1 MKCYTNKRK
10 GLYSMKRLTEEI
22 QNQFTEVINPKT
34 IINNKSL
41 TNYSN
46 YIKELEEKS
55 PNKSD
60 QNPDFCF

>member
-1 MKCYTNKRK
+1 
-10 GLYSMKRLTEEI
+10 MKRLTEEI
-22 QNQFTEVINPKT
+22 QNQFTETFNFKIN
-34 IINNKSL
+34 INNKSL
-41 TNYSN
+41 KNYSN

>member
-46 YIKELEEKS
+46 YIKELEEK
-55 PNKSD
+55 
-60 QNPDFCF
+60 